1 MKIVIDNLREFEK
14 IVGRD
19 WVITERKSME
29 PYLKDETPEPMRPQ
43 ASDDLILVK
52 PSSTQEVSNILKL
65 ANAKRVPVFPVGGR
79 TGLVGGSVPTEP
91 GIILSLERMNKIQTD
106 RDNLMAISEA
116 GATLGDLVKAA
127 EAADLFFPPHPG
139 DEGAQIGGLIATN
152 AGGVRAVKYGVMRN
166 YVKGVEAVLPTGAIV
181 NFGGRLLKNNTGYD
195 LMQLVMGSEG
205 TLCVITKAVIKLYP
219 KSLFA
224 ATLVAPFE
232 SRLDAIASVQA
243 ILKSGAMPLA
253 IEYIE
258 VGELNQAAEHLGETW
273 PVQEG
278 KAQLITILME
288 PNENEMLS
296 GCERISNVCEQNSS
310 GEVMLAETK
319 EEQEKILR
327 IRSNIYTTLKP
338 QIVDILD
345 VTVPPSRLGDL
356 MNLVDG
362 IAQRYSIYLPV
373 YGHAGDGNLHVH
385 IMKQEGRELPIKEIK
400 REIYKASIDL
410 GGVITGEHGV
420 GKIRSGELDLV
431 LSKTHLA
438 LLKGVKRLFDPN
450 NILNPGKVLP
460 PN

>member
-356 MNLVDG
+356 MNLVDE

-385 IMKQEGRELPIKEIK
+385 IMKQEGRELPVKEIK

>member
-385 IMKQEGRELPIKEIK
+385 IMKQEGRELPVKEIK

-438 LLKGVKRLFDPN
+438 LLKGIKRLFDPN